1 MDSRNSNPIQTPE
14 MNRESLQVTAIAFL
28 VLFCIVGMALW
39 GLPFYYDFMVQQF
52 GWTRAQVTSG
62 NALLVGRLRDTTG
75 SYTGGF
81 LVLIGMAA
89 LSAVAVSG
97 LPKGRKPA

>member
-1 MDSRNSNPIQTPE
+1 MYAFAAVFGIGLGGDYMIVPLMTAEIFGV
-14 MNRESLQVTAIAFL
+14 QVLGRLLGVILTAGSAAE
-28 VLFCIVGMALW
+28 ALSPW
-39 GLPFYYDFMVQQF
+39 
-52 GWTRAQVTSG
+52 
-62 NALLVGRLRDTTG
+62 LVGRLRDTTG

-89 LSAVAVSG
+89 LSAVAVAG